1 MKHLFSA
8 CFLLFS
14 LCLFGQQVNLTLTKG
29 ATLKQIFGKIE
40 QQTDLKFAFTDQ
52 IDLTQKYAGENI
64 ALKGATIKQVL
75 DVLGKNLPY
84 SFAITGNNITV
95 KRVPTPA
102 PGSKKLGSYILSG
115 TVTDDKQE
123 TVVAASIHIVE
134 TGSWVATDENGKFS
148 VTLPQGDYTLET
160 SYIGLAKTSQK
171 VSLSKN
177 TSINIGMQED
187 AETLD
192 EIVIS
197 QDNKA
202 VNIRKPQMSVNSLTS
217 AEVKKIPVAMGEPDL
232 LKSLMTLPG
241 VTNAGELSSGI
252 NVRGG
257 AADQNLVLL
266 DDAPILSDSHM
277 FGFFSV
283 FNADAV
289 KNLDLYKGGIPSKF
303 GGRVSSILDVH
314 QQPGSTD
321 SLRFNGGIGVI
332 SSKLLIEGPVQRD
345 KSSFMVAGRTSY
357 AHLFLKL
364 ADNSNSAMF
373 YDVNARFNQKVNE
386 NNSLHFSG
394 YLGRDK
400 FDIGNNFSSSYGN
413 TMANLKWKHTFSD
426 NLQTAL
432 MVFYSDYKFKVS
444 VGSEGLDW
452 DSGIATYGLKYDW
465 QHKVGENFSFNYG
478 LETSYYDFNPG
489 TLTPLSED
497 SQFNYQQFQK
507 KHALEPSAYLDIE
520 QKITDKLNLRYGV
533 RYSMFYRFGQEEVNM
548 YQNNNPVLYNPTL
561 GIYEEADPIGTIS
574 YGRGDKIASFSNFEP
589 RAALS
594 YTLNED
600 QSFKA
605 SYNRMA
611 QYLHIIANTQSPLPL
626 NIWTP
631 SGPYIKPQ
639 LLDQYALGYF
649 RNFKNK
655 EYSLETEVF
664 YKNIKNRIDYV
675 DGADIFANEQIETVL
690 LNGKARS
697 YGLEVLFRKNTGP
710 FTGWVSYTLSR
721 AEQKT
726 VGRTPEEPGVANGG
740 WYLSAY
746 DKLHNL
752 NITGSYAFSPKWSF
766 NANFTL
772 QSGRPVT
779 FPNGYFDFGG
789 IKVPNYS
796 ERNKDRLPAYHHL
809 DLAATYTPKPNK
821 KKSWQGE
828 WVFSIYNAY
837 GRKNAASIT
846 FGANE
851 DSGANEATRLSIFG
865 IIPSVSYN
873 FKF

>member
-14 LCLFGQQVNLTLTKG
+14 LGIFAQQVNLTLAKG
-29 ATLKQIFGKIE
+29 ATLKEIFGKIE
-40 QQTDLKFAFTDQ
+40 QQTDYKFAFTDQ
-52 IDLTQKYAGENI
+52 IDLTQKYTGENI
-64 ALKGATIKQVL
+64 SLKGATIKQVL
-75 DVLGKNLPY
+75 DVLGKNLP
-84 SFAITGNNITV
+84 FKFDTIGNNITV
-95 KRVPTPA
+95 KRTGTGA
-102 PGSKKLGSYILSG
+102 KKQGSYILSG
-115 TVTDDKQE
+115 TVLDDKQE

-134 TGSWVATDENGKFS
+134 TDAWISTDENGRFS
-148 VTLPQGDYTLET
+148 ATLPAGDYTLET
-160 SYIGLAKTSQK
+160 SYIGLAKHSQK

-177 TSINIGMQED
+177 TNISIGMRED

-192 EIVIS
+192 ELVIA
-197 QDNKA
+197 QNTKA
-202 VNIRKPQMSVNSLTS
+202 VDIRKPQMSVNSLTT
-217 AEVKKIPVAMGEPDL
+217 AEIKQIPVAMGEPDV

-266 DDAPILSDSHM
+266 DNTPIYSDSHM

-289 KNLDLYKGGIPSKF
+289 KSLDLYKGGIPSKF

-314 QQPGSTD
+314 QQPGIND
-321 SLRFNGGIGVI
+321 SLRFNGGIGLI
-332 SSKLLIEGPVQRD
+332 SSKLLVEGPVQRD

-364 ADNSNSAMF
+364 ADNNNSAMF
-373 YDVNARFNQKVNE
+373 YDINARFNQKIND

-394 YLGRDK
+394 YLGSDV
-400 FDIGNNFSSSYGN
+400 FDIGNNFTSSYGN
-413 TMANLKWKHTFSD
+413 AMATLNWKHSFSD
-426 NLQTAL
+426 NLKTAL
-432 MVFYSDYKFKVS
+432 QVFYSDYKFKV
-444 VGSEGLDW
+444 GIDSEGLDW

-465 QHKVGENFSFNYG
+465 LHKLGEKTSLNYG
-478 LETSYYDFNPG
+478 IETTYYDFNPG
-489 TLTPLSED
+489 TLRPLRED

-520 QKITDKLNLRYGV
+520 QEITEKLNLRYGV
-533 RYSMFYRFGQEEVNM
+533 RYSMFYRFGQEEVNI
-548 YQNNNPVLYNPTL
+548 YQNNNPVLYNPTF
-561 GIYEEADPIGTIS
+561 GIYEEADPIGTLS
-574 YGRGDKIASFSNFEP
+574 YGRGDKIASFDNFEP

-594 YTLNED
+594 YTINDD
-600 QSFKA
+600 QSVKA

-611 QYLHIIANTQSPLPL
+611 QYLHIIANTQSPLPM

-631 SGPYIKPQ
+631 SGPHIKPQ

-649 RNFKNK
+649 RNFNNK

-664 YKNIKNRIDYV
+664 YKTIQNRIDYV
-675 DGADIFANEQIETVL
+675 DGADIFANEKIETVL

-697 YGLEVLFRKNTGP
+697 YGLEVLFRKNTGV

-726 VGRTPEEPGVANGG
+726 AGRTPEEPGVANGD
-740 WYLSAY
+740 WYLSAH

-752 NITGSYAFSPKWSF
+752 NITGNYDYNPKWSF
-766 NANFTL
+766 SANFTL

-789 IKVPNYS
+789 IQVPNYS

-809 DLAATYTPKPNK
+809 DVAATYTPKPDK
-821 KKSWQGE
+821 KKGWQSQ
-828 WVFSIYNAY
+828 WVFSIYNLY
-837 GRKNAASIT
+837 GRKNAASIS

-851 DSGANEATRLSIFG
+851 DTGVNEATRLSIFG